1 MEFVKRENEILLT
14 LNRFAE
20 EELDFVV
27 VGGYA
32 VSGLGKHRFS
42 VDCDIVI
49 SKREIGKTEAVLK
62 KHGFEL
68 DIEKTGFDETYSG
81 EFVRYKKNV
90 SGLPVTFDLLVGSLV
105 CRNTGASWSFDYIK
119 KHAVE
124 ATITGIE
131 TLANCRV
138 PEKELMIAFKIH
150 SARRTDVRDVIMMLG
165 DLVLGDLDL
174 DKVVAH
180 MKRGNAIILKTQISH
195 IMEML
200 DDERLVDSLKGVFTL
215 TTYVKKQIEDTQKK
229 MESLLKR
236 LH

>member
-1 MEFVKRENEILLT
+1 MEFVNRENEILQT
-14 LNRFAE
+14 LNRLVE

-49 SKREIGKTEAVLK
+49 LKREIGKTEAVLK

-81 EFVRYKKNV
+81 EFVRYKKKV
-90 SGLPVTFDLLVGSLV
+90 GGLPVTFDLLVGSLV
-105 CRNTGASWSFDYIK
+105 CRNTGASWSFEYIK

-124 ATITGIE
+124 AAITGIE
-131 TLANCRV
+131 KFANCRV

-150 SARRTDVRDVIMMLG
+150 SARRTDVRDVIMMLENS
-165 DLVLGDLDL
+165 DL
-174 DKVVAH
+174 DKVVTH
-180 MKRGNAIILKTQISH
+180 LKRGNAETLKTQISH

-200 DDERLVDSLKGVFTL
+200 NDARLVDSLKGVFRL
-215 TTYVKKQIEDTQKK
+215 TTDVKKQIEDTQKK
-229 MESLLKR
+229 MKSLLER